1 MIGGEEVERSVR
13 YILVLVCGL
22 LATACDPCFGTAA
35 CGQSLDVSAT
45 GQVVEFRS
53 GEGVAGV
60 ELIFRRTSGIRL
72 VEPEGSVT
80 TDGNGLYDYRTRAQE
95 AGSVTFSVTV
105 RPPLPF
111 PEYTVDGITITA
123 SAVRGE
129 GQPLG
134 RWLVNPYLAFVGEVR
149 RLDTQEVVGFG
160 GRVTFVRRG
169 GIDIAPDSI
178 TTTLDP
184 AGRFLVNPD
193 PLGVGELIADVTIRH
208 QKLRGP
214 RIITGIRVSTRH
226 VDEPI
231 DLTQVLYLPCPFPQ
245 GRC

>member
-80 TDGNGLYDYRTRAQE
+80 TAGNGLYDYRTRAQE

-149 RLDTQEVVGFG
+149 RLDTQEVVGHG
-160 GRVTFVRRG
+160 GRVIFVRRS

-178 TTTLDP
+178 TTTLDFG
-184 AGRFLVNPD
+184 GRFLVNPD
-193 PLGVGELIADVTIRH
+193 PLGVGELIADVTILH
-208 QKLRGP
+208 QDLRGP
-214 RIITGIRVSTRH
+214 RIIRGIRVSTRH

-231 DLTQVLYLPCPFPQ
+231 DLTQVLYLPCPFPK